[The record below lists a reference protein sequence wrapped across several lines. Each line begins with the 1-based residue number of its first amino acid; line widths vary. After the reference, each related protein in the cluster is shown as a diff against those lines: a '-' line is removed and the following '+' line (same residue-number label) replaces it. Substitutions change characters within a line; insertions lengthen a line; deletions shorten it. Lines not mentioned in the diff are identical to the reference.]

1 MVFTLGETVFAVREM
16 VFTFR
21 EVKEGIGK
29 VESTLKNMVCGD
41 GEIESR

>member
-1 MVFTLGETVFAVREM
+1 MVFTLGETVFAFREM

-21 EVKEGIGK
+21 EIELGVGK

>member
-1 MVFTLGETVFAVREM
+1 MVFTLGETVFAFWEM

-21 EVKEGIGK
+21 EIELGVGK